1 MGRKTLLTIIVAQ
14 AMGLGMLGM
23 AAGDREGPGHRDREP
38 ASVTRLNSGSAPKS
52 KITGTLS
59 CEMAAENTGQACQL
73 KLLEAGTG
81 KQYEINGSND
91 AMRLFQDGKR
101 EVAIVG
107 RPSGDQLRVISIEAL

>member
-1 MGRKTLLTIIVAQ
+1 MGRRTLLTIIVAQ

-38 ASVTRLNSGSAPKS
+38 ASVTRLNAQTSPKT

-59 CEMAAENTGQACQL
+59 CEMESENTGKPCQL
-73 KLLEAGTG
+73 KLLEANTG
-81 KQYEINGSND
+81 RSYEINGSND

-107 RPSGDQLRVISIEAL
+107 RPSGDQLRVIEIEAL